1 MVGPHDRHPAIE
13 ELREALWER
22 RREKVRRSAFGAC
35 QRVGL
40 YLRISHEDNPR
51 FLDRPCEDLVKA
63 SGERCP
69 MKPPYNNKLM
79 AFRACYLMLMEGH
92 GYDSARVRL
101 QRLCTEGWTWKTW
114 CEHHITRA
122 YWSLLAVALAI
133 GAPAAVEAQGVFYAE
148 HEPGIGL
155 TTELAGGPGFD
166 ETLITDLYFY
176 AHAREESDLMTEVI
190 HPGNRSKRTRVFAV
204 DRGTGP
210 AGAAV
215 ERCRVV
221 ERASV
226 CHALDPPASIRIGGC
241 GDSARGCWGERVEIE
256 LPPVEVDWDGEFLRL
271 ILPEGAFTLKGCACR
286 DIGGPLTVKTD
297 EAGNPVARASP
308 GLAVPLPA
316 PSEVERQYL
325 EQRPFLRF
333 DVSPFTRDQSD
344 GEGGFHDLSMSFD
357 GGVYRQ
363 QARGRWLAQAKWS
376 GDIATKAGLN
386 FNHLSVEAGA
396 AFNLRAGDWLPLTLG
411 AKGQSDQGLDAFDLS
426 AEARLAY
433 VLPFNLSLQSGEYRP
448 ATAPLVNVIAAYG
461 AGLVRPGG
469 DGGGPADGL
478 ALGPTPLA
486 SEGPFLRVG
495 YEAWWRVPVADNV
508 MVDFHHAG
516 VWNRPDGVGG
526 EFHALWDVAAE
537 VAVGGVSYLVGYQK
551 GGAAPLF
558 LPIETT
564 RAGLSFAV
572 GR

>member
-1 MVGPHDRHPAIE
+1 MVGDDKRAPTLE
-13 ELREALWER
+13 EVLEVVRQR
-22 RREKVRRSAFGAC
+22 RRELVRHGALVAC
-35 QRVGL
+35 HRVGL
-40 YLRISHEDNPR
+40 YLHIQDAESPQ
-51 FLDRPCEDLVKA
+51 FLDRRCEELVKA
-63 SGERCP
+63 ARSACP
-69 MKPPYNNKLM
+69 IAPPYANTLM
-79 AFRACYLMLMEGH
+79 AFRNRYLGLLA
-92 GYDSARVRL
+92 GYGYKNARVRL
-101 QRLCTEGWTWKTW
+101 QRLCSDKWTWRTW
-114 CEHHITRA
+114 CEYHISRT
-122 YWSLLAVALAI
+122 YWLLLLTAMAI
-133 GAPAAVEAQGVFYAE
+133 GAPGAVEAQGVFYAE

-166 ETLITDLYFY
+166 ETLIVDLYFY
-176 AHAREESDLMTEVI
+176 ARARGDSDLMTEVI

-241 GDSARGCWGERVEIE
+241 GDGARRPEPTPGNCWGERVEIE
-256 LPPVEVDWDGEFLRL
+256 LPPVDVDWGGEFLRL

-286 DIGGPLTVKTD
+286 EIGGPLTVKTD

-308 GLAVPLPA
+308 GLVVPLPA
-316 PSEVERQYL
+316 PSELERQYL

-344 GEGGFHDLSMSFD
+344 GDGGFHDLSMSFD

-396 AFNLRAGDWLPLTLG
+396 ALNLIKGDWLPLTLG
-411 AKGQSDQGLDAFDLS
+411 ARGQSDQSLDAFDLS

-433 VLPFNLSLQSGEYRP
+433 VLPFNLSLQSGDYRP
-448 ATAPLVNVIAAYG
+448 ATAPLVNVMAAYG
-461 AGLVRPGG
+461 AGLVRS
-469 DGGGPADGL
+469 DGVGE
-478 ALGPTPLA
+478 A
-486 SEGPFLRVG
+486 SFLRAG
-495 YEAWWRVPVADNV
+495 YEAWWRVPVADNLLLNV
-508 MVDFHHAG
+508 HHAG

>member
-1 MVGPHDRHPAIE
+1 MVRFNGDEPSFEDTMEILME
-13 ELREALWER
+13 FRESSVQVSALD
-22 RREKVRRSAFGAC
+22 AC

-40 YLRISHEDNPR
+40 YEDIRVGSHPL
-51 FLDRPCEDLVKA
+51 FLDRPCEELVRA
-63 SGERCP
+63 AGESCP
-69 MKPPYNNKLM
+69 ISPPYNDVLM
-79 AFRACYLMLMEGH
+79 TFREGYIEFLCAI
-92 GYDSARVRL
+92 GFDSVRIHL
-101 QRLCTEGWTWKTW
+101 QRLCTKTWTWRDW
-114 CEHHITRA
+114 CAFHSRRTYWTLLLMAMAVSSPGAARA
-122 YWSLLAVALAI
+122 
-133 GAPAAVEAQGVFYAE
+133 QDVFYAE
-148 HEPGIGL
+148 HEPGIGM

-176 AHAREESDLMTEVI
+176 APAREDSDLMTEVI

-204 DRGTGP
+204 DRGLGT

-221 ERASV
+221 GRANV

-241 GDSARGCWGERVEIE
+241 GDSARGCWGERIAIE
-256 LPPVEVDWDGEFLRL
+256 LPPVDVDWDGEFLRL
-271 ILPEGAFTLKGCACR
+271 ILPEGAFTLKGCTCR
-286 DIGGPLTVKTD
+286 DIGGPLAVKTD
-297 EAGNPVARASP
+297 EEGNPVARPSP

-316 PSEVERQYL
+316 PSDVERQYL

-333 DVSPFTRDQSD
+333 DVSPFTRDQSGGD
-344 GEGGFHDLSMSFD
+344 GGFHDLSMSFD

-363 QARGRWLAQAKWS
+363 QAQGRWMTQAKWS
-376 GDIATKAGLN
+376 GDVATKAGLN

-433 VLPFNLSLQSGEYRP
+433 VLPFNLSLQSGDYRP
-448 ATAPLVNVIAAYG
+448 ATAPRVSVIAAYG

-469 DGGGPADGL
+469 PAPVPIPL
-478 ALGPTPLA
+478 TPEA
-486 SEGPFLRVG
+486 SFWRMG
-495 YEAWWRVPVADNV
+495 YEAWWRAPVADNV
-508 MVDFHHAG
+508 IVNVHHAG

-537 VAVGGVSYLVGYQK
+537 VDVGGVSYLVGYQK

>member
-1 MVGPHDRHPAIE
+1 MVGFRGRHPVIE
-13 ELREALWER
+13 EIMAAAVYR
-22 RREKVRRSAFGAC
+22 RREKVRRSALGAC
-35 QRVGL
+35 QRAGL
-40 YLRISHEDNPR
+40 YRDVPDRDSPL
-51 FLDRPCEDLVKA
+51 FLDQPCVELVEA
-63 SGERCP
+63 TGDVCP
-69 MKPPYNNKLM
+69 ITPPYGHTLM
-79 AFRACYLMLMEGH
+79 AFRECYLMLLEGY
-92 GYDSARVRL
+92 GYKNARVRM
-101 QRLCTEGWTWKTW
+101 QRLCTKGWTWKDW

-122 YWSLLAVALAI
+122 YWSVLAAALAI
-133 GAPAAVEAQGVFYAE
+133 GAPVAVEAQGVFYAE

-155 TTELAGGPGFD
+155 TTELAGGRGFD

-176 AHAREESDLMTEVI
+176 AHAREDSDLMTEVI

-204 DRGTGP
+204 DRGIGP

-241 GDSARGCWGERVEIE
+241 GEGAPPDPTPGNCWGERVEIE
-256 LPPVEVDWDGEFLRL
+256 LPPVEVDWDGEYLRL

-286 DIGGPLTVKTD
+286 DVGGPLTVKTD

-316 PSEVERQYL
+316 PSDVERQYL

-363 QARGRWLAQAKWS
+363 QAQGRWMTQAKWS
-376 GDIATKAGLN
+376 GDIATNAGLN

-396 AFNLRAGDWLPLTLG
+396 AFNLLKGDWLPLTLG
-411 AKGQSDQGLDAFDLS
+411 ARGQSDQGLDAFDLS

-433 VLPFNLSLQSGEYRP
+433 VLPFNLSLQSGAYRP
-448 ATAPLVNVIAAYG
+448 AAAPLVNVIAAYG

-469 DGGGPADGL
+469 PAPVPIPL
-478 ALGPTPLA
+478 TPEA
-486 SEGPFLRVG
+486 SFLRVG
-495 YEAWWRVPVADNV
+495 YEAWWRVPVAGNL

-558 LPIETT
+558 RPIETT

>member
-1 MVGPHDRHPAIE
+1 MATSVMVLRSGPRNITFAWVSRPVSIASSSNPCVTSGVSAATIE
-13 ELREALWER
+13 
-22 RREKVRRSAFGAC
+22 G

-40 YLRISHEDNPR
+40 YLRVSHEDNPR
-51 FLDRPCEDLVKA
+51 FLDRPCEELVKA

-79 AFRACYLMLMEGH
+79 AFRACYLML
-92 GYDSARVRL
+92 
-101 QRLCTEGWTWKTW
+101 
-114 CEHHITRA
+114 

-133 GAPAAVEAQGVFYAE
+133 GAPGAVEAQGVFYAE

-166 ETLITDLYFY
+166 ETLIVDLYFY
-176 AHAREESDLMTEVI
+176 ARAREASDLMTEVI

-241 GDSARGCWGERVEIE
+241 GDGARGCWGERVEIE

-286 DIGGPLTVKTD
+286 DIGGPLIVKTD

-333 DVSPFTRDQSD
+333 DVSPFTRDQSG

-396 AFNLRAGDWLPLTLG
+396 AFNLRKGDWLPLTLG
-411 AKGQSDQGLDAFDLS
+411 AKGQSDQGLDALDLS

-433 VLPFNLSLQSGEYRP
+433 VLPFNLSLQSGDTGRRP
-448 ATAPLVNVIAAYG
+448 
-461 AGLVRPGG
+461 RPW
-469 DGGGPADGL
+469 
-478 ALGPTPLA
+478 
-486 SEGPFLRVG
+486 S
-495 YEAWWRVPVADNV
+495 
-508 MVDFHHAG
+508 M
-516 VWNRPDGVGG
+516 
-526 EFHALWDVAAE
+526 
-537 VAVGGVSYLVGYQK
+537 
-551 GGAAPLF
+551 
-558 LPIETT
+558 
-564 RAGLSFAV
+564 
-572 GR
+572 